1 MTLVL
6 RTRSSHTLAEPWDAS
21 FGFKNGI
28 TSIELLGSLSVRTN
42 TPLML
47 TNFETL
53 AWWRN
58 KIRRRFYSPYNKLVH
73 RGSYF
78 ICRYFGAE
86 FLVHSANVGSLE
98 ISAKIA
104 EYPELRNF
112 MRSAAATKPDIFID
126 ICANLGLY
134 TCILMKN
141 RLVPRAILFE
151 PDRLNLGANLLING
165 LLDAN
170 LEIHPVALGAEPGR
184 FRLVP
189 GPERDIG
196 LSQIVETA
204 PEGQGY
210 EAEVVRFDD
219 FVALA
224 GQTLAIKIDVERY
237 ERKVL
242 AGMARTLRDNRG
254 IVQIEVLEARE
265 ETTALMAAAGF
276 RLAQDFGTNLVFRKD
291 RAA

>member
-1 MTLVL
+1 M
-6 RTRSSHTLAEPWDAS
+6 RLAS
-21 FGFKNGI
+21 
-28 TSIELLGSLSVRTN
+28 R
-42 TPLML
+42 
-47 TNFETL
+47 
-53 AWWRN
+53 WRN

-73 RGSYF
+73 RGRYF

-86 FLVHSANVGSLE
+86 FLVRSANVGGLE

-104 EYPELRNF
+104 EHGELKNF
-112 MRSAAATKPDIFID
+112 MRGAAAIKPDLFID
-126 ICANLGLY
+126 IGANLGLY

-151 PDRLNLGANLLING
+151 PDRRNRVHLGANLLING
-165 LLDAN
+165 LLDAD
-170 LEIHPVALGAEPGR
+170 LQIHPLALGAKPGR

-204 PEGQGY
+204 ADGQDY
-210 EAEVVRFDD
+210 EVEVVRFDD

-224 GQTLAIKIDVERY
+224 GKTLAIKIDVERY

-265 ETTALMAAAGF
+265 ETIKLMSAAGF
-276 RLAQDFGTNLVFRKD
+276 KLAQDFGPNLVFRKD
-291 RAA
+291 

>member
-1 MTLVL
+1 MRL
-6 RTRSSHTLAEPWDAS
+6 LAS
-21 FGFKNGI
+21 
-28 TSIELLGSLSVRTN
+28 R
-42 TPLML
+42 
-47 TNFETL
+47 
-53 AWWRN
+53 WRN

-78 ICRYFGAE
+78 ICGYFGAQ
-86 FLVHSANVGSLE
+86 FLVRSANVGGLE

-104 EYPELRNF
+104 EHDELKNF
-112 MRSAAATKPDIFID
+112 LRSAAAIKPDVFID
-126 ICANLGLY
+126 IGANLGLY
-134 TCILMKN
+134 TCILMKR

-151 PDRLNLGANLLING
+151 PDRRNRVHLGANLLING

-170 LEIHPVALGAEPGR
+170 LEIHPLALGAEPGR

-204 PEGQGY
+204 VEGQGY
-210 EAEVVRFDD
+210 EVEVVRFDD
-219 FVALA
+219 FVTLT
-224 GQTLAIKIDVERY
+224 GRTLAIKIDVERY

-254 IVQIEVLEARE
+254 IVQSEVLEARD
-265 ETTALMAAAGF
+265 ETVRLMAAAGF
-276 RLAQDFGTNLVFRKD
+276 KLAQDFGPNLVFRKE
-291 RAA
+291 

>member
-1 MTLVL
+1 MGTLVS
-6 RTRSSHTLAEPWDAS
+6 RR
-21 FGFKNGI
+21 
-28 TSIELLGSLSVRTN
+28 
-42 TPLML
+42 
-47 TNFETL
+47 
-53 AWWRN
+53 RN

-73 RGSYF
+73 RGRYF

-86 FLVHSANVGSLE
+86 FLVRSANVGGLE

-104 EYPELRNF
+104 EYDELKNF
-112 MRSAAATKPDIFID
+112 IGSAAAIKPDIFID
-126 ICANLGLY
+126 VGANLGLY
-134 TCILMKN
+134 TCILLKN

-151 PDRLNLGANLLING
+151 PDRRNRVHLGANLLING
-165 LLDAN
+165 LLEAN

-196 LSQIVETA
+196 LSQIVESA
-204 PEGQGY
+204 AEGQEQDQGQGQGY
-210 EAEVVRFDD
+210 DVEVVRFDD

-242 AGMARTLRDNRG
+242 AGMVHTLRANRG

-265 ETTALMAAAGF
+265 ETTALMSAAGF
-276 RLAQDFGTNLVFRKD
+276 RLAQDFGPNLVFRKD
-291 RAA
+291 